1 MTDVLDRPA
10 AGSGAGTG
18 PVNGAAATAN
28 PTRTPGQTAPGQ
40 QGMSARAKLVLFL
53 LCAANFMVAVDFSI
67 LNIAVPSIGK
77 DLGISEANL
86 QWVSTAFAL
95 PSGGFLLLS
104 GRIGDLVGRK
114 KVFVTGT
121 VLFTAA
127 SLIAALAWIPAVL
140 LAARALQGVGAAM
153 IVPTGMALL
162 TTSFAEG
169 PQRERALGI
178 NGTLMTVGF
187 TFGMVL
193 GGVLTQAFSWR
204 STMVLN
210 TVMGALVLLGAPRLL
225 TESRNAHSTKLDVP
239 GAITVTSALLALIY
253 ALSTAAQVGFGRA
266 DVVVGLAAGV
276 ALLAA
281 FVAIEA
287 RAAEPLVS
295 LRILRRRS
303 VAVGNL
309 GGLVTFATM
318 SSVVFLGTLFL
329 QQVNGMSPTLTGLVF
344 GVMGV
349 VAALGGMVAPKAIGR
364 FGARATLVGGLIAQ
378 GALIAPLALI
388 DSSNGTLLLLTVAAA
403 AAFGHLGAIVAYG
416 VTATSGLSDAEQG
429 LATGLVTTSQQVG
442 LTIGIPLF
450 SALASARADSL
461 REAGH
466 TAKDALTG
474 GIRLGLGAD
483 GLVVLVVAVL
493 VGLGLRTGRKAKAAA
508 TANAAAGANANAN
521 AAI

>member
-1 MTDVLDRPA
+1 MTDVLDRSSSA
-10 AGSGAGTG
+10 R
-18 PVNGAAATAN
+18 NDDDAAATAATAATT
-28 PTRTPGQTAPGQ
+28 PTPAVTPDYPIQAQPAPR
-40 QGMSARAKLVLFL
+40 MSTRAKLVLFL

-104 GRIGDLVGRK
+104 GRIGDLAGRK
-114 KVFVTGT
+114 KVFVSGT
-121 VLFTAA
+121 VVFTVA

-162 TTSFAEG
+162 TTSFPEG

-187 TFGMVL
+187 TAGMVL
-193 GGVLTQAFSWR
+193 GGVLTQAFTWR

-210 TVMGALVLLGAPRLL
+210 TVLGAVVLVGAPRLL
-225 TESRNAHSTKLDVP
+225 TESRNPHSTKLDIP
-239 GAITVTSALLALIY
+239 GAVTVTTALLALIY

-266 DVVVGLAAGV
+266 DVVGGLVAGV
-276 ALLAA
+276 VLMAA
-281 FVAIEA
+281 FVTIES
-287 RAAEPLVS
+287 RTAEPLVS

-318 SSVVFLGTLFL
+318 SSVVFLGTLLL

-344 GVMGV
+344 GVMGT
-349 VAALGGMVAPKAIGR
+349 AAAVGGVLAPKLIGR
-364 FGARATLVGGLIAQ
+364 FGTRATLIGGLVWQ
-378 GALIAPLALI
+378 GLLTAPLALVGPSTATI
-388 DSSNGTLLLLTVAAA
+388 LLLTVASA
-403 AAFGHLGAIVAYG
+403 AAFGHLAAIVAYG
-416 VTATSGLSDAEQG
+416 VTATSGLSDSEQG

-450 SALASARADSL
+450 SALASARSDSL
-461 REAGH
+461 KAAGH

-474 GIRLGLGAD
+474 GIQLGLGAD
-483 GLVVLVVAVL
+483 GLVVLAVAAL
-493 VGLGLRTGRKAKAAA
+493 VWLGLRTSRK
-508 TANAAAGANANAN
+508 TRTQ
-521 AAI
+521 

>member
-10 AGSGAGTG
+10 TAGSGSA
-18 PVNGAAATAN
+18 NGAAATAN
-28 PTRTPGQTAPGQ
+28 DTRTPNQ
-40 QGMSARAKLVLFL
+40 QGMSTRAKLVLFL

-67 LNIAVPSIGK
+67 LNIAVPSIGE

-104 GRIGDLVGRK
+104 GRIGDLAGRK

-127 SLIAALAWIPAVL
+127 SLIAALAWVPAIL
-140 LAARALQGVGAAM
+140 FAARALQGVGAAM

-193 GGVLTQAFSWR
+193 GGVLTQAFTWR

-225 TESRNAHSTKLDVP
+225 SESRNAHSSKLDIP
-239 GAITVTSALLALIY
+239 GAITVTTALLALIY

-266 DVVVGLAAGV
+266 DVVVGLVAGV

-281 FVAIEA
+281 FVVIEA
-287 RAAEPLVS
+287 RTEEPLVS

-349 VAALGGMVAPKAIGR
+349 VAALGGMVAPKAIAR
-364 FGARATLVGGLIAQ
+364 FGARATLVGGMVWQ
-378 GALIAPLALI
+378 GVLIAPLALI
-388 DSSNGTLLLLTVAAA
+388 DSSNGTLLLLTIAAI

-493 VGLGLRTGRKAKAAA
+493 VGLGLRTGRKVKSR
-508 TANAAAGANANAN
+508 AAG
-521 AAI
+521 I

>member
-1 MTDVLDRPA
+1 MTDVLDRSIPE
-10 AGSGAGTG
+10 AGPGT
-18 PVNGAAATAN
+18 NGAAATAN
-28 PTRTPGQTAPGQ
+28 IGNPTTTSGL
-40 QGMSARAKLVLFL
+40 SARAKLVLFL

-77 DLGISEANL
+77 DLHISDANL
-86 QWVSTAFAL
+86 QWIATAFAL
-95 PSGGFLLLS
+95 PSGGLLLLS
-104 GRIGDLVGRK
+104 GRVGDLVGRK
-114 KVFVTGT
+114 KVFITGT

-127 SLIAALAWIPAVL
+127 SLIAALAWIPAL
-140 LAARALQGVGAAM
+140 LFAARALQGVGAAM

-187 TFGMVL
+187 TAGMVL
-193 GGVLTQAFSWR
+193 GGAMTQALSWR

-210 TVMGALVLLGAPRLL
+210 TVMGAIVLLGAPRLL
-225 TESRNAHSTKLDVP
+225 TESRNAHATRLDIP
-239 GAITVTSALLALIY
+239 GAVTVTTALLALIY

-266 DVVVGLAAGV
+266 DVIVGLIAGV

-364 FGARATLVGGLIAQ
+364 FGARSTLVGGLIAQ

-388 DSSNGTLLLLTVAAA
+388 DSANGTLLLLTVAAA

-461 REAGH
+461 RTAGH

-493 VGLGLRTGRKAKAAA
+493 VGLGLRTGRKVK
-508 TANAAAGANANAN
+508 AGAG
-521 AAI
+521 I

>member
-1 MTDVLDRPA
+1 MTDVLDRRPTG
-10 AGSGAGTG
+10 AGSGTGTV
-18 PVNGAAATAN
+18 PANSAAAAANRPEPNPKTDETA
-28 PTRTPGQTAPGQ
+28 R
-40 QGMSARAKLVLFL
+40 GMSTKAKMVLFPI
-53 LCAANFMVAVDFSI
+53 CAANFMVAVDFSI

-77 DLGISEANL
+77 DLGISEADL

-104 GRIGDLVGRK
+104 GRVGDLVGRK
-114 KVFVTGT
+114 RVFVTGT
-121 VLFTAA
+121 MLFTAA
-127 SLIAALAWIPAVL
+127 SLVAALAWIPAVL
-140 LAARALQGVGAAM
+140 LAARAVQGVGAAM

-193 GGVLTQAFSWR
+193 GGVLTQAFTWR

-210 TVMGALVLLGAPRLL
+210 TVMGALVLSGAPRLL
-225 TESRNAHSTKLDVP
+225 TESRNAHSSKLDVP
-239 GAITVTSALLALIY
+239 GAVAVTTALLALIY

-266 DVVVGLAAGV
+266 DVVVGLVAGV
-276 ALLAA
+276 VLLAA
-281 FVAIEA
+281 FVAIES
-287 RAAEPLVS
+287 RTEEPLVS

-303 VAVGNL
+303 VAIGNL

-349 VAALGGMVAPKAIGR
+349 VAALGGMAAPKAIGR
-364 FGARATLVGGLIAQ
+364 YGARAVLVGGMLWQ

-388 DSSNGTLLLLTVAAA
+388 APSNGTLLLLTVAAA

-416 VTATSGLSDAEQG
+416 VTATSGLGDEEQG

-461 REAGH
+461 KHAGH

-483 GLVVLVVAVL
+483 GLVVLAVAVL
-493 VGLGLRTGRKAKAAA
+493 VGLGLRGTRKAKADVRV
-508 TANAAAGANANAN
+508 
-521 AAI
+521 